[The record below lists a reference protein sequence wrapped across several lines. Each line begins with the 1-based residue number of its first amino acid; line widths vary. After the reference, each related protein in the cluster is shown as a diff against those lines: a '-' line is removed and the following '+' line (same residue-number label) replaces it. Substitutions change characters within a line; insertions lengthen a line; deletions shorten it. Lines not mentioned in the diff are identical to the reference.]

1 MPDSRAEQSRQFWHV
16 APVLKV
22 PTVFASIEYPRDEPP
37 ESIEIDGIVWT
48 RESVGNVEGL
58 D

>member
-1 MPDSRAEQSRQFWHV
+1 MSAQKPYYHV

-37 ESIEIDGIVWT
+37 ESIEIDGVVWK
-48 RESVGNVEGL
+48 RVDDGDEF

>member
-1 MPDSRAEQSRQFWHV
+1 MSAQKPYYHV

-37 ESIEIDGIVWT
+37 ESIEIDGVVW
-48 RESVGNVEGL
+48 RRVDDGDES

>member
-1 MPDSRAEQSRQFWHV
+1 MSAQKPYYHV

-22 PTVFASIEYPRDEPP
+22 PTVFASIEYPREEPP
-37 ESIEIDGIVWT
+37 ESIEIDGVVWR
-48 RESVGNVEGL
+48 RERAGHAEES

>member
-1 MPDSRAEQSRQFWHV
+1 MSAQRPYYHV

-37 ESIEIDGIVWT
+37 ESIEIDGTVWK
-48 RESVGNVEGL
+48 RVDDGDES